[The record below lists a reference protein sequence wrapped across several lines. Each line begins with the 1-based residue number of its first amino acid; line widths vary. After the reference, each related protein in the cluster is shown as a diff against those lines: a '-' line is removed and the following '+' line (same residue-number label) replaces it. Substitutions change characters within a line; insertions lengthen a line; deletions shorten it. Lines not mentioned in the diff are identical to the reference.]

1 MTSKRRLLTL
11 SMLIGLTY
19 GCSYAQSIAPEQKQ
33 ISSSKTLIVYLSRT
47 GNTKAVAEMIHSNV
61 GGKLVSLDLEKP
73 YPEDYQ
79 TAVDQVT
86 AENNTGFLP
95 VLKTKIDSMETFD
108 RIFIGFPTWGMQL
121 PPPIKSFLDNYD
133 LKGKTIIPF
142 NTNAGYGIGSSFDQV
157 KSLSPNST
165 VLKGVSFTGG
175 IERDKI
181 YFVMEGKKKETT
193 NAEISKWISGLGIK
207 E

>member
-1 MTSKRRLLTL
+1 
-11 SMLIGLTY
+11 
-19 GCSYAQSIAPEQKQ
+19 
-33 ISSSKTLIVYLSRT
+33 
-47 GNTKAVAEMIHSNV
+47 
-61 GGKLVSLDLEKP
+61 
-73 YPEDYQ
+73 
-79 TAVDQVT
+79 
-86 AENNTGFLP
+86 
-95 VLKTKIDSMETFD
+95 
-108 RIFIGFPTWGMQL
+108 
-121 PPPIKSFLDNYD
+121 

-165 VLKGVSFTGG
+165 VLEGVSFTGG